1 MALRPRL
8 QALTITGW
16 VAACGVAGADP
27 LQLPDSALEPVRWS
41 ELEGWGDDDHLA
53 AFATYQAS
61 CQVVRRTPRTQ
72 DHGPIYRALWELCR
86 QASGEPPRD
95 AAAART
101 FFEQNFTPVR
111 IARLGEVEGFL
122 TGYYEPI
129 VQGSRF
135 PNPEF
140 HIPLYRR
147 PPDLLVAG
155 RKPGKHEI
163 PNKNASIGRHD
174 EANRLVPYY
183 DREAIDAGALDGQK
197 LEICWLKDP
206 FDALA
211 VQIEGS
217 ARVILEDGTP
227 LRIGYDSHNGYAY
240 SSIGRVLIERN
251 LIPREEMS
259 MQRIRDW
266 MTAHPEE
273 APKIRATNRSYVFF
287 RITGLSNDGEP
298 IGAQGVPLT
307 PGRSIAVDRLHEYGI
322 PFFIAAAL
330 PIESTKLASAFH
342 RLMIAQDTGSA
353 IVGPARAD
361 LYWGAGDDAARVA
374 GRIRHPGR
382 FVMLLPRELDMVVAG
397 KEMPLPVPKPQV
409 PEAEAKGDIG
419 KKDNGK
425 EMPLPVPKPQI
436 PEVEAKG
443 DIGKKDNGKTGPD
456 ARRAED
462 GGHTAQRARRPAVRV
477 RWRYW

>member
-16 VAACGVAGADP
+16 IAACGVAGADP
-27 LQLPDSALEPVRWS
+27 LQLPDSALEPVHWS

-155 RKPGKHEI
+155 RMPGKHEI

-183 DREAIDAGALDGQK
+183 DRGAGNAQLRERLRAGPCRSRGRGRALCPAAAGPPRRLSALDLGRDHACSTRRRK
-197 LEICWLKDP
+197 
-206 FDALA
+206 
-211 VQIEGS
+211 VRSS
-217 ARVILEDGTP
+217 ARMNWP
-227 LRIGYDSHNGYAY
+227 
-240 SSIGRVLIERN
+240 SS
-251 LIPREEMS
+251 
-259 MQRIRDW
+259 
-266 MTAHPEE
+266 
-273 APKIRATNRSYVFF
+273 
-287 RITGLSNDGEP
+287 
-298 IGAQGVPLT
+298 
-307 PGRSIAVDRLHEYGI
+307 
-322 PFFIAAAL
+322 
-330 PIESTKLASAFH
+330 
-342 RLMIAQDTGSA
+342 
-353 IVGPARAD
+353 AD
-361 LYWGAGDDAARVA
+361 LKFAAPAGSDAS
-374 GRIRHPGR
+374 
-382 FVMLLPRELDMVVAG
+382 
-397 KEMPLPVPKPQV
+397 
-409 PEAEAKGDIG
+409 
-419 KKDNGK
+419 
-425 EMPLPVPKPQI
+425 
-436 PEVEAKG
+436 
-443 DIGKKDNGKTGPD
+443 
-456 ARRAED
+456 
-462 GGHTAQRARRPAVRV
+462 RV
-477 RWRYW
+477 R